1 MAKVTKLSIQDNQKI
16 KKPVNALVNWFNPEN
31 LMHNG
36 LEVFKI
42 SSVAELKPE
51 SSIEL
56 HTIQFTTV
64 ISISYK
70 ATEERKIQVQDLRS
84 NKLID
89 AVASKRIDDFM
100 DKLICEYVV
109 SIDRTNDVFAIV
121 EERFESIA
129 NTTFRD
135 KKKVVAVKSV
145 TIDYPYPDISI
156 KTYRDVFSSLLSLN
170 EKAIYKNPTISL
182 LLRLI
187 EYGSSNYS
195 PVFLEWYE
203 EQFINPNNPYR
214 ALFGSAFKREYQ
226 QLKEKSITN
235 TGTPSPII
243 VAREQPLSCVDAKQE
258 ITTEPVVDEPKEVT
272 EPVETRLTP
281 NSVINGQ
288 SVPASDPSD
297 LLFEELASEVFFDDD
312 DRDRIINRYNAWRHG
327 QTEFKKDLLEAYG
340 KCCAVTGCSSEE
352 ALEAAHI
359 EPYSKTKNNDPTN
372 GLLLRADIHTLFD
385 RHLIG
390 IDPDT
395 MTVYV
400 APSLLK
406 DYGQFDGKRLQL
418 ENKKLSPNK
427 DALRTEY
434 QDYKKNTFTK

>member
-1 MAKVTKLSIQDNQKI
+1 MPLTYSEKLKTKQPIQIILSHDKTGQIDYFLEATSKNDETDADVMHHTLLFYGSAFVKAKAKEKQEVEVLEFSGKKSVLETGSFAVKKLVKILMFKAEITTNTPDNTYIVKEDWTKESGHRIKNKKGSPIDNVDFLAYEASYNAKNILTHQDM
-16 KKPVNALVNWFNPEN
+16 F
-31 LMHNG
+31 
-36 LEVFKI
+36 
-42 SSVAELKPE
+42 
-51 SSIEL
+51 
-56 HTIQFTTV
+56 
-64 ISISYK
+64 
-70 ATEERKIQVQDLRS
+70 S
-84 NKLID
+84 N
-89 AVASKRIDDFM
+89 
-100 DKLICEYVV
+100 
-109 SIDRTNDVFAIV
+109 IV
-121 EERFESIA
+121 E
-129 NTTFRD
+129 
-135 KKKVVAVKSV
+135 
-145 TIDYPYPDISI
+145 
-156 KTYRDVFSSLLSLN
+156 LN
-170 EKAIYKNPTISL
+170 AKAIYKNPTISL
-182 LLRLI
+182 LLRLV

-203 EQFINPNNPYR
+203 EQFINPKDPYR

-226 QLKEKSITN
+226 QLKENFITN

-258 ITTEPVVDEPKEVT
+258 TTTEPVVDEPKEVT
-272 EPVETRLTP
+272 EPVDTPLIP
-281 NSVINGQ
+281 NSALNGQ

-427 DALRTEY
+427 DALRT
-434 QDYKKNTFTK
+434 

>member
-1 MAKVTKLSIQDNQKI
+1 MPLIYSEKLKTKQPIQITLFHDKTEGIDYFLEATSQTAVDDPSVTHHTLLFYGSTFVKAKAKEKQEVEVLEFNGKKSILETGSFAVEKLVKVLMFKAEITVNTSDDTYVVTTEDWADSSSHKI
-16 KKPVNALVNWFNPEN
+16 KNKRGGSVNIDSLVYEASYDD
-31 LMHNG
+31 
-36 LEVFKI
+36 FKI
-42 SSVAELKPE
+42 LTHEDVFGAV
-51 SSIEL
+51 IEL
-56 HTIQFTTV
+56 N
-64 ISISYK
+64 
-70 ATEERKIQVQDLRS
+70 AR
-84 NKLID
+84 
-89 AVASKRIDDFM
+89 
-100 DKLICEYVV
+100 
-109 SIDRTNDVFAIV
+109 
-121 EERFESIA
+121 
-129 NTTFRD
+129 
-135 KKKVVAVKSV
+135 
-145 TIDYPYPDISI
+145 
-156 KTYRDVFSSLLSLN
+156 
-170 EKAIYKNPTISL
+170 AIYKNPTISL
-182 LLRLI
+182 LLRLV

-203 EQFINPNNPYR
+203 EQFINPKDSYR

-226 QLKEKSITN
+226 QLKENFITN

-243 VAREQPLSCVDAKQE
+243 VAREQLLSCVDAKQE
-258 ITTEPVVDEPKEVT
+258 TTTEPVVDEPKEVT
-272 EPVETRLTP
+272 ETVEIPLTP

-418 ENKKLSPNK
+418 EDKKLSPNK
-427 DALRTEY
+427 EALRTEY
-434 QDYKKNTFTK
+434 EEYKKKTFSK